1 MELCSGCSLLPDV
14 VRVLNHVT
22 VSDEERVKAA
32 YWFFRQCME
41 CKKKKKQQVKG
52 YASLADSTVTRAVAV
67 LAVFVGVSEKAGQG
81 LGRLRF
87 GTPDISS
94 QPWATDWCSEQHPHP

>member
-41 CKKKKKQQVKG
+41 CKKKKKNN
-52 YASLADSTVTRAVAV
+52 R
-67 LAVFVGVSEKAGQG
+67 
-81 LGRLRF
+81 
-87 GTPDISS
+87 
-94 QPWATDWCSEQHPHP
+94 